1 MIGIGIGAVA
11 LLLLLLQ
18 LVEMYLQNIKQQEL
32 MKTKTLE
39 VEVRWI
45 SRPEKYRKIE
55 PDWNRILDSTEVRSD
70 NDRKYALQQTE
81 K

>member
-1 MIGIGIGAVA
+1 MIGIGLMGVT
-11 LLLLLLQ
+11 LLLLILQ

>member
-1 MIGIGIGAVA
+1 MIGIGLMGVT
-11 LLLLLLQ
+11 LLILILQ

>member
-1 MIGIGIGAVA
+1 MIGIGFMGAT
-11 LLLLLLQ
+11 LLLLFLQ
-18 LVEMYLQNIKQQEL
+18 LVEMHLQNIKQQEL

-39 VEVRWI
+39 VEVRRI

>member
-1 MIGIGIGAVA
+1 MIGIGLMGMT
-11 LLLLLLQ
+11 LLLLILQ
-18 LVEMYLQNIKQQEL
+18 LVEMHLQNIKQQEL

>member
-1 MIGIGIGAVA
+1 MIGIGIGTVA

>member
-18 LVEMYLQNIKQQEL
+18 LAEMYLQNIKQQEL

>member
-1 MIGIGIGAVA
+1 MIGIGFMGAT
-11 LLLLLLQ
+11 LLILFLQ
-18 LVEMYLQNIKQQEL
+18 LVEMHLQNIKQQEL